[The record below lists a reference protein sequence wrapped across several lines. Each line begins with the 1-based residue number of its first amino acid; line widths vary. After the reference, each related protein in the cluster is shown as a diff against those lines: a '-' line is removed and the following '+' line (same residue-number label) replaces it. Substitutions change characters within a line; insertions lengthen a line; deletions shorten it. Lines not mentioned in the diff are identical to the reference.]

1 MLYEL
6 MGAELD
12 SCLILGKQDTDDP
25 SKCLLTQNHP
35 DFWNTGHFDVY
46 FGHFGLFCISNIQTK
61 RLQIQREK
69 ISKVVMEERIS
80 KLENSVWNRIYIL
93 N

>member
-1 MLYEL
+1 MLHEL

-12 SCLILGKQDTDDP
+12 SCFTGKQDTEDP
-25 SKCLLTQNHP
+25 SKCPITQNQL

-61 RLQIQREK
+61 REK